1 MTKIE
6 FVKKTV
12 STIVGFGT
20 AKIVRD
26 IIKNN
31 VDCETVASKVT
42 VATASAA
49 IGGAVAEITSEYTD
63 HQIDEIVEMIQKIK
77 GRKKPNLKAVN

>member
-6 FVKKTV
+6 FVKKAV
-12 STIVGFGT
+12 STVVGFGT

-31 VDCETVASKVT
+31 VDCDTTTSKVT
-42 VATASAA
+42 VTTASAA

-63 HQIDEIVEMIQKIK
+63 HQIDEIAALWRKIK
-77 GRKKPNLKAVN
+77 DRKAK